1 MLKDVIVFFYY
12 KQSLNYFQVENA
24 MYILRYPL
32 RVGHKIYLDNPL
44 QFMAYLFC

>member
-24 MYILRYPL
+24 MNILRYHL
-32 RVGHKIYLDNPL
+32 GVGHEIYMDNCR
-44 QFMAYLFC
+44 QFTAYLFY